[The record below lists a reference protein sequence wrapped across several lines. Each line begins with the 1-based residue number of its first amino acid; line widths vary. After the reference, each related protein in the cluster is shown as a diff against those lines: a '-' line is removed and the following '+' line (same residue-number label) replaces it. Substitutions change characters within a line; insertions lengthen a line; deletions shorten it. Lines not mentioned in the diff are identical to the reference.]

1 MNKHESCCVL
11 VTGVRNFVVCLH
23 FQFLILKI
31 YNAIQNPA
39 DGYVF
44 LCVRFV
50 LCADVYFMSIHTP
63 TFNILHVW
71 VFCLHGCAPSSRGPC
86 CGQKR
91 VLYAL
96 GLELQMV
103 VSCSVGAENQVWKW
117 TMMD

>member
-11 VTGVRNFVVCLH
+11 VTGVRNFVACLH

-31 YNAIQNPA
+31 FNVIQDPA
-39 DGYVF
+39 DGYIC

-50 LCADVYFMSIHTP
+50 LCADVCFMSIHTS

-71 VFCLHGCAPSSRGPC
+71 VFCLHSCAPSSCSPC

-91 VLYAL
+91 VLDAL

-103 VSCSVGAENQVWKW
+103 VSYRVGAENQVWKW
-117 TMMD
+117 TIMD